1 MAITKIA
8 DVIVPELFNRYVIN
22 RTMELSAF
30 FQSGIVVNSP
40 EFDALAS
47 EAARTHNMPFFEDL
61 QGESE
66 AILEDVKMT
75 AKKIGSNKDVSTTI
89 YRQNMWG
96 ASNLSAALA
105 GADPMK
111 AIGDLVA
118 SYWARD
124 MQKELISILAGVFG
138 GMFFIKLGTKK
149 GWTKYISDFSYLSG
163 ELKTGLVPKEKR
175 TELGK
180 ATTSSVVLDPLA
192 WHFAILMVAAGAG
205 RLLYKFFYDK
215 FNFDGP
221 SYLYSFLVGLLL
233 FYIFKKTHVN
243 YYIDNNVTN
252 RITGTCTDYLVFFG
266 IASINLGII
275 VKYAMPL
282 AMLLLFGIFIVVITL
297 MYFGPAMNKG
307 SWFERALFVFGYSTG
322 VFAIGFILLRIV
334 DPENK
339 SLTLN
344 DTAFA
349 CIFTTFSE
357 LFTWSFGP
365 MMLLNGQHWLFIG
378 IQVAIMA
385 VCIIINLVMKWWW
398 IKEPLDRPAVGVD
411 GY

>member
-124 MQKELISILAGVFG
+124 MQKELISILARTVCACD
-138 GMFFIKLGTKK
+138 K
-149 GWTKYISDFSYLSG
+149 GLYL
-163 ELKTGLVPKEKR
+163 
-175 TELGK
+175 
-180 ATTSSVVLDPLA
+180 
-192 WHFAILMVAAGAG
+192 
-205 RLLYKFFYDK
+205 
-215 FNFDGP
+215 
-221 SYLYSFLVGLLL
+221 
-233 FYIFKKTHVN
+233 
-243 YYIDNNVTN
+243 
-252 RITGTCTDYLVFFG
+252 
-266 IASINLGII
+266 
-275 VKYAMPL
+275 
-282 AMLLLFGIFIVVITL
+282 
-297 MYFGPAMNKG
+297 
-307 SWFERALFVFGYSTG
+307 
-322 VFAIGFILLRIV
+322 
-334 DPENK
+334 
-339 SLTLN
+339 
-344 DTAFA
+344 
-349 CIFTTFSE
+349 
-357 LFTWSFGP
+357 
-365 MMLLNGQHWLFIG
+365 
-378 IQVAIMA
+378 
-385 VCIIINLVMKWWW
+385 
-398 IKEPLDRPAVGVD
+398 
-411 GY
+411 